1 MARPSF
7 AISDGLVVTPS
18 TMPHAA
24 AFFSLSRFAVSRK
37 NFIWQ
42 YPPLKSQCSSNYR
55 ATPRRRVPITL
66 VVAGGFEMC
75 CKRPAVAAPQALDP
89 FSDMIDIDF
98 VQAARTHHS
107 ALSFVHS
114 KKSMPYR
121 VLVVTAMNVLCLPP
135 PPSNNLSTSQNL
147 LPPN

>member
-24 AFFSLSRFAVSRK
+24 AFFSSSRFAVSRK

-66 VVAGGFEMC
+66 VVAGGFELC
-75 CKRPAVAAPQALDP
+75 CNRPAVAAPKALDF
-89 FSDMIDIDF
+89 FSDMIDIAF
-98 VQAARTHHS
+98 VRAARTHQFRP
-107 ALSFVHS
+107 LLRPLKEVD
-114 KKSMPYR
+114 
-121 VLVVTAMNVLCLPP
+121 VVSRLGGNRHERIMSRGATL
-135 PPSNNLSTSQNL
+135 Q
-147 LPPN
+147 